1 MVMMVVVLVL
11 VDLNFLS
18 SSFFLSL
25 LLCSAS
31 FLPASTRLGS
41 LFGFVLFLTVE
52 VTVEPVLL
60 QSWVLLLSNENSE
73 LLSMI

>member
-1 MVMMVVVLVL
+1 MMMMVLVLVL

-18 SSFFLSL
+18 SFFLPL

-31 FLPASTRLGS
+31 FLPASTRLRS

-60 QSWVLLLSNENSE
+60 QSWVLLLSI
-73 LLSMI
+73 LFVYT

>member
-1 MVMMVVVLVL
+1 MMIPVLVL

-18 SSFFLSL
+18 SSFYLSL

-41 LFGFVLFLTVE
+41 LFGYVLLLTVE

-60 QSWVLLLSNENSE
+60 QSWVLLLSI
-73 LLSMI
+73 LFVYT

>member
-1 MVMMVVVLVL
+1 MMMMVLVL

-31 FLPASTRLGS
+31 FLPASTRLRS

-60 QSWVLLLSNENSE
+60 QSWVLLLSI
-73 LLSMI
+73 LFVYT